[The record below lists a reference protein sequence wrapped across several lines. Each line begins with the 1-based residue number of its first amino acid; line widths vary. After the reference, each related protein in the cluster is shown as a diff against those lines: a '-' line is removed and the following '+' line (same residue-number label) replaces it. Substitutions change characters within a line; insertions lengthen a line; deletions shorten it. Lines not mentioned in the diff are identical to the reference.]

1 MSADEEEQRRCL
13 WCRLPRATKGIT
25 VGIVGSILVHAA
37 LLSAVA
43 YSTGDIGTKSN
54 AKIATPRSIFVGT
67 FVIKARK
74 PPLSATSNARTAKE
88 I

>member
-1 MSADEEEQRRCL
+1 MRCF
-13 WCRLPRATKGIT
+13 WCKLPRTTKGIT

-37 LLSAVA
+37 LLGAVA
-43 YSTGDIGTKSN
+43 YSAGDTGSKNN
-54 AKIATPRSIFVGT
+54 AILAPQPRTIFVGT

-74 PPLSATSNARTAKE
+74 PPSSVSSNASTAKE